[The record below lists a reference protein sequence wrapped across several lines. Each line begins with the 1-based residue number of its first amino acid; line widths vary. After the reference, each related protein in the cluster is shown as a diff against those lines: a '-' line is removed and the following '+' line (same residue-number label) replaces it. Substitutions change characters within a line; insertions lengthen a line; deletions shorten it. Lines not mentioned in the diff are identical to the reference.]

1 MFCSLGGE
9 RANEKS
15 GDKKEITGRG
25 KGRNGSGMDRS
36 AHANG
41 TNPLSGSLAMPLY
54 LKLNHK

>member
-15 GDKKEITGRG
+15 GDKKKSQGRG
-25 KGRNGSGMDRS
+25 REEMGVGWN
-36 AHANG
+36 ANG